1 MSVPPSMVIIYT
13 DDLGWGD
20 LSCYGST
27 DVDTPHLDA
36 LAASGVRMTD
46 WYSNSP
52 VCSPSRAALLTGR
65 HPAHAGIETILGARR
80 DTVGLPPQTTLAG
93 QLVDAGWDTA
103 IFGKWHLGVE
113 PESAPLRHGFRH
125 HLGFR
130 AGCVDY
136 YSHIMYWGVRN
147 PLHDL
152 WDDDTEIW
160 DNGRYLTELIT
171 DSAVAFIEA
180 AVDPFLCYV
189 PYNAPHYPMHAP
201 EQYMKRFAH
210 LPWEK
215 QVMAA
220 MISCVDDGV
229 GAIVDAL
236 KRTGRLEDTIIFFS
250 SDNGPSAEERNWLG
264 GEEIAYPGG
273 STGGLRGHKGS
284 VFEGGIRV
292 PAIWSWPARI
302 RPGQTCH
309 TPAAM
314 IDVAPTLLT
323 AAGLGVDD
331 SIDGIDIL
339 PQLTGPV
346 EPTADKQG
354 GGDPDPDEA
363 ARNTRVLGFEYE
375 GQHAVRAGRWK
386 LVADPSER
394 LGAPRQPG
402 QLLFDLDEDLAETQN
417 LSHENPEVLERM
429 RDHLDRWTDDLCR
442 WRQRPAMETSSPSI
456 PREKTEAQ

>member
-1 MSVPPSMVIIYT
+1 MTDRPNMVIVYT

-20 LSCYGST
+20 LTCYGST
-27 DVDTPHLDA
+27 EIQTPHIDA
-36 LAASGVRMTD
+36 LAASGAQMNQ

-65 HPAHAGIETILGARR
+65 HPAHAGVESILGADRH
-80 DTVGLPPQTTLAG
+80 TTGLPPQSTLSSRLAE
-93 QLVDAGWDTA
+93 AGWSTA

-113 PESAPLRHGFRH
+113 PGSAPLRHGFDH
-125 HLGFR
+125 HMGFR

-147 PLHDL
+147 PIHDL
-152 WDDDTEIW
+152 WEDDTEIW

-171 DSAVAFIEA
+171 EH
-180 AVDPFLCYV
+180 AVDFIRNAEQPFLCYV

-201 EQYMKRFAH
+201 ETYMRRFAH

-229 GAIVDAL
+229 GAIVAAL
-236 KRTGRLEDTIIFFS
+236 EETGQRDNTIVFFS

-284 VFEGGIRV
+284 LFEGGIRV

-302 RPGQTCH
+302 PAGRTCS

-314 IDVAPTLLT
+314 IDVTPTLAA
-323 AAGLGVDD
+323 AAGLPAED
-331 SIDGIDIL
+331 SVDGIDLL
-339 PQLTGPV
+339 PLLADFDDPTG
-346 EPTADKQG
+346 E
-354 GGDPDPDEA
+354 EA
-363 ARNTRVLGFEYE
+363 PAAGSSQQRVLTWEYE
-375 GQHAVRAGRWK
+375 GQHAVRQGRWK
-386 LVADPSER
+386 LVVDPAER
-394 LGAPRQPG
+394 LGAPQQLTR
-402 QLLFDLDEDLAETQN
+402 LLFDLDTDPGETQD
-417 LSHENPEVLERM
+417 LTATHPDAGQHLERQLTEWQELL
-429 RDHLDRWTDDLCR
+429 RS
-442 WRQRPAMETSSPSI
+442 WRSAAGQPASEF
-456 PREKTEAQ
+456 A